1 MPDRENRSSKAPL
14 CRQGELHMM
23 QPMNYRMITGNTQLQ
38 ALQQS
43 LSQRDVAV
51 IALDVEAEFNLH
63 VYGER
68 LCLIQLYDGEQL
80 SAVDPLE
87 IDRPLLRAF
96 FEDRGVLKI
105 MYDSLSDQS
114 LLFKT
119 LETRI
124 HSIVDLKPAVDLL
137 QYTRRDLGSV
147 LNHALGITIEKK
159 SRFQRYN
166 WTTRPLAADAVEYA
180 LSDVAHLF
188 ALKDHLLAELSAA
201 GLIDAYLLKNLMLQ
215 NKPPDINR
223 RPRLFR
229 SGEFRNLSASAR
241 QRFERIYEI
250 RDGYAREADL
260 PPDTLLAK
268 RHLFQIAANRMPAA
282 ALEVNPRVP
291 RPIHRKMV
299 ADIEALL
306 DQ

>member
-1 MPDRENRSSKAPL
+1 MDY
-14 CRQGELHMM
+14 H
-23 QPMNYRMITGNTQLQ
+23 MITGNKQFH
-38 ALQQS
+38 ALRQS
-43 LSQRDVAV
+43 LSQRDAAV
-51 IALDVEAEFNLH
+51 IALDIEGEFNLH

-68 LCLIQLYDGEQL
+68 LCLIQLYDGQQL
-80 SAVDPLE
+80 TAVDPLE
-87 IDRPLLRAF
+87 IDRSLLKAF

-137 QYTRRDLGSV
+137 QYPRRDLGSV

-166 WTTRPLAADAVEYA
+166 WTTRPLAAEAIEYA
-180 LSDVAHLF
+180 MSDVAHLL
-188 ALKDHLLAELSAA
+188 ALKDHLLAELTSA
-201 GLIDAYLLKNLMLQ
+201 GLIDAYLLRNLMLQ
-215 NKPPDINR
+215 SKAPDINR

-229 SGEFRNLSASAR
+229 SKEFSGLSASAR
-241 QRFERIYEI
+241 RRFERIYEI

-268 RHLFQIAANRMPAA
+268 RHLFQIAADRMRADT
-282 ALEVNPRVP
+282 LEVNPRVP
-291 RPIHRKMV
+291 RSIHRKMV
-299 ADIEALL
+299 AAIEALP
-306 DQ
+306 DE